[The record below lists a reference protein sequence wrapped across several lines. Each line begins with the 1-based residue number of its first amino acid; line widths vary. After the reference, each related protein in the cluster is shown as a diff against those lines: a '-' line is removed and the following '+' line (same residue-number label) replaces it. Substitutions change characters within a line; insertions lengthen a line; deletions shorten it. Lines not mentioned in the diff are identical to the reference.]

1 MNLWNFADN
10 NLKGDVTWDNSQ
22 RQFLAQHSVATL
34 LQMVVTLFQH
44 CNTVLHK
51 TSSLHVLCH
60 SFLSRYQAPG
70 KSISPVQFGDEDW
83 ELAWEDDSAEAKQRT
98 NDGQLKNNKKRKNK
112 QSEDSSKVANSKDSV
127 YEATHSNSED
137 HSERGPNGDLV
148 EGHEGQLASK
158 VLKKES
164 GHSWK
169 SKRTESQESKSTQ
182 KTQTPI
188 KGSPQKK
195 QITQE
200 SAK

>member
-1 MNLWNFADN
+1 MTIFS
-10 NLKGDVTWDNSQ
+10 TT
-22 RQFLAQHSVATL
+22 QHCNIVATL
-34 LQMVVTLFQH
+34 FDGCNSSNIATLCCTKNRH
-44 CNTVLHK
+44 CE
-51 TSSLHVLCH
+51 SSLVTSPSHVLCH

-98 NDGQLKNNKKRKNK
+98 NNGQLKNNKKRKNK

-127 YEATHSNSED
+127 YKVTHSNSEG
-137 HSERGPNGDLV
+137 HSERGENGDV
-148 EGHEGQLASK
+148 AKSQEGQLGSK
-158 VLKKES
+158 VLKKEA

-169 SKRTESQESKSTQ
+169 SKSTDSQESKSTQ
-182 KTQTPI
+182 KTTPI
-188 KGSPQKK
+188 KHSPQKR

>member
-1 MNLWNFADN
+1 MLCCAKN
-10 NLKGDVTWDNSQ
+10 
-22 RQFLAQHSVATL
+22 R
-34 LQMVVTLFQH
+34 H
-44 CNTVLHK
+44 CE
-51 TSSLHVLCH
+51 SSLVTSPSHVLCH

-98 NDGQLKNNKKRKNK
+98 NKGQLKNNKKRKNK

-127 YEATHSNSED
+127 YEVTHGNSEG
-137 HSERGPNGDLV
+137 HSERGANGDV
-148 EGHEGQLASK
+148 AESQEGQLGSK
-158 VLKKES
+158 VLKKEG

-169 SKRTESQESKSTQ
+169 SKCTDTQESKSTQ

-188 KGSPQKK
+188 KHSPQKQ